1 MQAQMEADIEVM
13 SFDALVEVAEKLC
26 ENRNKKALEYIERA
40 SFRAK
45 HSDSLI
51 DLSMVKYLRA
61 CYHSVVLNE
70 YDECISIINGLLD
83 SLEYEELS
91 FIGAKIFITLGNAYQ
106 LKGEVFECQRTY
118 LQGIRLLENKKLLTD
133 NEKRCQASIYYNITL
148 SLTSSHVKIDAQE
161 YLDKA
166 IAIYTELEATD
177 KLSRC
182 YILYSGFYEEKGDF
196 KSAVEML
203 VKALN
208 INKTN
213 NDSYSIAL
221 TQANLGII
229 ISRMGKY
236 QDACSF
242 LLESVSYFEQHQ
254 SFELAMVRSSLGEC
268 QFRLGQHSE
277 GLQNLY
283 EAEEI
288 LSALDNKQELSK
300 IYQLLAGL
308 LKEDGQFEKCVGYLQ
323 KYNESLQ
330 YFFDTEKTLALA
342 RAKKEFESEQQEK
355 ESLLLR
361 QKNEEIKLY
370 VHKLENSN
378 NSLKQFAQVAS
389 HDLREPLR
397 MISCYMTLLEKSL
410 GGNINDQQKEFLG
423 FATDGA
429 RRMEQLIMDMLHLA
443 KVDANPKIEKI
454 KLVNIMD
461 EIRLNLDVLIKEKD
475 AMIFSG
481 PLPVIKADRTQML
494 QLFQNLIANGLKYN
508 ESRSPIVKVK
518 CTTHDDHF
526 EITVTDNGIG
536 IPEEYK
542 DKVFDIFRRLH
553 TSKTYSGSG
562 IGLSVC
568 KKIVDSMNGRISI
581 LDNPNGGSIFK
592 ITLKNEALA

>member
-1 MQAQMEADIEVM
+1 MQIQMDAEIDVM
-13 SFDALVEVAEKLC
+13 NFDALVEMAEKLC
-26 ENRNKKALEYIERA
+26 ENRNKKALEYIDRA
-40 SFRAK
+40 AICARL
-45 HSDSLI
+45 SDSLI
-51 DLSMVKYLRA
+51 DLAMVKYLRA

-70 YDECISIINGLLD
+70 YDECINIITGLLD
-83 SLEYEELS
+83 SLEDEELN

-118 LQGIRLLENKKLLTD
+118 MQGIRLLESKKLLTD

-166 IAIYTELEATD
+166 ISIYSELEATD

-208 INKTN
+208 INKLN

-236 QDACSF
+236 EDACIF
-242 LLESVSYFEQHQ
+242 LLEAVAYFGQQQ
-254 SFELAMVRSSLGEC
+254 SFEQAMVRSALGES
-268 QFRLGQHSE
+268 QFRLGQRTD
-277 GLQNLY
+277 GLQNIY

-288 LSALDNKQELSK
+288 LTALDNKQELSK
-300 IYQLLAGL
+300 IYQSLADL
-308 LKEDGQFEKCVGYLQ
+308 LKQDGQFEKCVQYLE
-323 KYNESLQ
+323 KYNESLK
-330 YFFDTEKTLALA
+330 YFFDTEKTMALA
-342 RAKKEFESEQQEK
+342 RAKKEFENEQHQK
-355 ESLLLR
+355 ESRLLR

-410 GGNINDQQKEFLG
+410 GSNVNEQQKEFLG

-429 RRMEQLIMDMLHLA
+429 RRMEQMILDMLHLA

-454 KLVNIMD
+454 KLVNIVD
-461 EIRLNLDVLIKEKD
+461 EIRLNLDVLVKERD
-475 AMIFSG
+475 ALIFAG
-481 PLPVIKADRTQML
+481 PLPEIKADRTQML

-508 ESRSPIVKVK
+508 ESRSPMVKIK
-518 CTTHDDHF
+518 CASYPEHI

-553 TSKTYSGSG
+553 AAQNYTGSG

-581 LDNPNGGSIFK
+581 LDNPAGGSIFR
-592 ITLKNEALA
+592 ITFKNEVLA